1 MTTLQELVRYCNEEN
16 HLGAFLLTGEWGCGK
31 TYLIETDLTEALRA
45 THFIVRVSL
54 LGVESI
60 NALNDAVRR
69 QWLYI
74 YAGHGLAERAERS
87 GFKRQPV
94 FRRRQLPAERF
105 RVIRLCGAR
114 RR

>member
-74 YAGHGLAERAERS
+74 CTSVMGKLKEQRDQASRGSRFS
-87 GFKRQPV
+87 GAANS
-94 FRRRQLPAERF
+94 QLSGSE
-105 RVIRLCGAR
+105 
-114 RR
+114 